1 MDLQNI
7 RSIIDLIEAS
17 GESIVSNW
25 LNSKELDEFFK
36 KYINQ
41 DKFKTTYALNFLKY
55 FIESIKSNE
64 HVICKELNRV
74 VTEFK
79 DVDVSELFVLYMKL
93 KDSILDFIFTNP
105 NIVMSN
111 INVKDLFNEVTLFFE
126 NNMALFLKHYNITFD
141 STHNEKLLK
150 EYRKAVDASSIVS
163 VTDTKGNIKYAN
175 DKFCEISGYKQEEL
189 IGKPHNIVRHP
200 DMPKEAFANL
210 WETIKSKKVW
220 HGVVK
225 NRNKE
230 GGTYIVDATVIPI
243 LDESNEIIEYIAV
256 RHDVTTLTHQSK
268 ILEEYRRAV
277 DVSNIVSIT
286 DTKGIITY
294 VNDKFCEIS
303 GFSRE
308 DLIGKP
314 HNVVRHPSMPSKAFE
329 DLWRTIRAKKVWNG
343 IVKNRRKDDKFYIVD
358 ATIVPILDEN
368 DEIIEYIGIR
378 HDLTELMIKKEKEKK
393 RIKETLES
401 IRKATSV
408 GVETVIKSVPL
419 PTIIINT
426 DNIITSYNDAFLN
439 IFDMQQDTE
448 LINALKSKELNVNGI
463 LKEEDS
469 YIYSDDIFD
478 WKEHITDDSS
488 EYRVKI
494 KTSTKEYIFSVKL
507 GSFVFD
513 SKQQFVA
520 CFKPFDLENEEI
532 ELNILQ
538 EI

>member
-1 MDLQNI
+1 MNLQNI
-7 RSIIDLIEAS
+7 KSVIDLIENNQ
-17 GESIVSNW
+17 EVILDNW
-25 LNSKELDEFFK
+25 LNSNELKEFFD
-36 KYINQ
+36 KYISQ
-41 DKFKTTYALNFLKY
+41 DKFRDTYATNFLKY
-55 FIESIKSNE
+55 FIETIKSSE
-64 HVICKELNRV
+64 EGICKELNRV
-74 VTEFK
+74 VLDFK
-79 DVDVSELFVLYMKL
+79 DVDIADLFILYMKL
-93 KDSILDFIFTNP
+93 KDSILNFVFINP

-126 NNMALFLKHYNITFD
+126 RNIAIFLSNYNSD
-141 STHNEKLLK
+141 ANSSHNEKLLK
-150 EYRKAVDASSIVS
+150 EYKKAVDASSIVS
-163 VTDTKGNIKYAN
+163 VTDTRGVIKYAN
-175 DKFCEISGYKQEEL
+175 DKFCEISGYKKEEI
-189 IGKPHNIVRHP
+189 IGKPHNLVRHP

-210 WETIKSKKVW
+210 WNTIKSKKVW

-230 GGTYIVDATVIPI
+230 GGTYIVDATIIPI
-243 LDESNEIIEYIAV
+243 LDENNEIIEYIAV
-256 RHDVTTLTHQSK
+256 RHDVTYLTHQSK

-303 GFSRE
+303 GFNRD

-329 DLWRTIRAKKVWNG
+329 DLWRTIKAKKVWNG

-426 DNIITSYNDAFLN
+426 DNIITSYNDAFFN
-439 IFDMQQDTE
+439 IFDMQQDID
-448 LINALKSKELNVNGI
+448 LINSLKDRALNVNLI

-469 YIYSDDIFD
+469 YVYSDDIFD

-494 KTSTKEYIFSVKL
+494 KTSTKEYVFSVKL